1 MVSPILVVMFRDHS
15 LSQNE
20 AFLQRPATRARGRS
34 QHRKG
39 QAAVKAFFVR
49 AAFGSALLLA
59 PPLLAQ
65 SNVNSNPALAPAGRY
80 RVIRDHTQIVFSVL
94 HLGLSPYYGRV
105 SGASGTL
112 NFTPLDP
119 SRSSVSVEMDPASA
133 STTTA
138 ILNRELCSA
147 SVFNC
152 ARFSKVIFKS
162 TSVKKTGDNSGD
174 IVGDLTIAGATKPV
188 TLHATFHGGMQ
199 GPLGQDNYQLGF
211 SAETVVK
218 RSDFGL
224 TKMIWA
230 PTVADDIKLVIE
242 AEFEQDHS

>member
-1 MVSPILVVMFRDHS
+1 M
-15 LSQNE
+15 
-20 AFLQRPATRARGRS
+20 
-34 QHRKG
+34 
-39 QAAVKAFFVR
+39 KAFILQAGF
-49 AAFGSALLLA
+49 AAALLLSA
-59 PPLLAQ
+59 PLFAQ
-65 SNVNSNPALAPAGRY
+65 SNVNNNPTLAPAGRY
-80 RVIRDHTQIVFSVL
+80 RVIRDHTQIMFSVL
-94 HLGLSPYYGRV
+94 HLGLSPYYGRIA
-105 SGASGTL
+105 GATGTL

-119 SRSSVSVEMDPASA
+119 SRSGVAIEIDPSSA

-152 ARFSKVIFKS
+152 AKFSKIGFKS
-162 TSVKKTGDNSGD
+162 TSVTKTGDNTGD
-174 IVGDLTIAGATKPV
+174 IAGDLTIAGVTKPV

-230 PTVADDIKLVIE
+230 PTVADEVKLLIE
-242 AEFEQDHS
+242 AEFEQDHR